1 MTLRKF
7 LKVMDPMVRCK
18 IWTSDQAEDETTP
31 EFEGWL
37 MDIPYFYAEYKIGR
51 VKGSSC
57 EEDPPIFYVDDL
69 DKQGH
74 PGLVINLIA
83 K

>member
-1 MTLRKF
+1 MKLRKF
-7 LKVMDPMVRCK
+7 LKVMDPLVRCK
-18 IWTSDQAEDETTP
+18 IWTSDQAEDATTP

-37 MDIPYFYAEYKIGR
+37 MDIPWYFTEYEIGR
-51 VKGSSC
+51 PKGSPS
-57 EEDPPIFYVDDL
+57 DLPIFFADDL
-69 DKQGH
+69 DDKGH